1 MAINRS
7 TQQRQNYGLGSF
19 VKKTFNKVA
28 RPFTKVAQKLM
39 PKELAGIAQ
48 IAAPFLGPVY
58 GPLAYAAGSAKQKGK
73 INPFALAATA
83 LPYTKFGGSTAE
95 SMTGLSRF
103 VPSGYG
109 SMGEG
114 QGLRQLLFQGYN
126 VPGQE
131 RQGALLGNKYG
142 TKTDELLFGKDNT
155 FADVQGPR
163 EAVPG
168 SSGDT
173 FDITKEGPGLGRKLY
188 EAEGGLLGDK
198 GKFDMFNSKIVD
210 LAIRKKD
217 GTTLDPLKIGAWG
230 MSIYSGIKAAKY
242 KDEIEAAD
250 AAEQALLAADTAASE
265 GDILEAREWAQTVF
279 GRLSPADI
287 GLAQGGRVNYAAG
300 SGDKPVIKDSYDVVE
315 EMDNELNPGIL
326 KKILSIMGVGK
337 FTYGVDEDQGASLID
352 EIQDYKYG
360 ESYPGETIWGGKD
373 KYGAVI
379 GSIPKPDRPP
389 MSIEETIEALEA
401 KWDEAIEE
409 GYEPGKGG
417 EFDYLG
423 IYKKED
429 IRRRIELGFDQ
440 AKAIGN
446 PLPPDP
452 TAPVN
457 PFKPKP
463 TGPVLPNKMMAA
475 QGGIMNRMNYALGTR
490 PESKESGLGGLP
502 IEADM
507 RYTGGF
513 MPYGKKEK
521 ADDVPARL
529 SKNEFVFTA
538 DAVKAAGGGSMNEGA
553 RKMYQTMKMLE
564 QQNRMMS

>member
-19 VKKTFNKVA
+19 VKKAFNKVA

-58 GPLAYAAGSAKQKGK
+58 GPLAYAAGSAKQKGR

-250 AAEQALLAADTAASE
+250 AAEQALLATDSAASE
-265 GDILEAREWAQTVF
+265 AAISNAREWAQKVF
-279 GRLSPADI
+279 GRLSRADI
-287 GLAQGGRVNYAAG
+287 GLAEGGRVNYA
-300 SGDKPVIKDSYDVVE
+300 
-315 EMDNELNPGIL
+315 
-326 KKILSIMGVGK
+326 
-337 FTYGVDEDQGASLID
+337 
-352 EIQDYKYG
+352 
-360 ESYPGETIWGGKD
+360 
-373 KYGAVI
+373 
-379 GSIPKPDRPP
+379 
-389 MSIEETIEALEA
+389 
-401 KWDEAIEE
+401 
-409 GYEPGKGG
+409 
-417 EFDYLG
+417 LG
-423 IYKKED
+423 T
-429 IRRRIELGFDQ
+429 
-440 AKAIGN
+440 GN
-446 PLPPDP
+446 PLPSDP

-463 TGPVLPNKMMAA
+463 IGPVLPREEMAAIDVKLLPMYNQAIDSGEIGEEISYEMFKEQILKLMADKNQSGQQMAA
-475 QGGIMNRMNYALGTR
+475 QGGLMRSNYALGTR
-490 PESKESGLGGLP
+490 PEPKESGLGGLP

-564 QQNRMMS
+564 QKNRMTS

>member
-19 VKKTFNKVA
+19 VKKAFNKVT

-39 PKELAGIAQ
+39 PKELAGVARM
-48 IAAPFLGPVY
+48 AAPFAAASGIP
-58 GPLAYAAGSAKQKGK
+58 YAALIGGGLSAAGQAKQKGR
-73 INPFALAATA
+73 INPFETAFAAA
-83 LPYTKFGGSTAE
+83 P
-95 SMTGLSRF
+95 GLRF
-103 VPSGYG
+103 AG
-109 SMGEG
+109 GEG
-114 QGLRQLLFQGYN
+114 LGQFGITGVGGKTGAGRNTLRDLFLRGDITAGETLRDK
-126 VPGQE
+126 PIFG
-131 RQGALLGNKYG
+131 KYG
-142 TKTDELLFGKDNT
+142 AQADKFLYGKDDT

-198 GKFDMFNSKIVD
+198 GKFDMFNSKAVD

-217 GTTLDPLKIGAWG
+217 GKTLSPVKIGAWG

-242 KDEIEAAD
+242 KTSLEAQD
-250 AAEQALLAADTAASE
+250 AAEQALLAADASASE

-279 GRLSPADI
+279 GRLSRADI
-287 GLAQGGRVNYAAG
+287 GLAEGGRVNYA
-300 SGDKPVIKDSYDVVE
+300 
-315 EMDNELNPGIL
+315 
-326 KKILSIMGVGK
+326 
-337 FTYGVDEDQGASLID
+337 
-352 EIQDYKYG
+352 
-360 ESYPGETIWGGKD
+360 
-373 KYGAVI
+373 I
-379 GSIPKPDRPP
+379 GS
-389 MSIEETIEALEA
+389 
-401 KWDEAIEE
+401 
-409 GYEPGKGG
+409 
-417 EFDYLG
+417 
-423 IYKKED
+423 
-429 IRRRIELGFDQ
+429 
-440 AKAIGN
+440 N
-446 PLPPDP
+446 PLPSDP

-463 TGPVLPNKMMAA
+463 IGPVLPNKEMAA
-475 QGGIMNRMNYALGTR
+475 IDVKLLPMYNQAIDSGEIGEEISYEMFKEQILKLMADKNQSGQQMAAEGGLMRNNYALGTK
-490 PESKESGLGGLP
+490 PEPKESGLGGLP

-507 RYTGGF
+507 RYSGGF

>member
-19 VKKTFNKVA
+19 VKKAFNKVA
-28 RPFTKVAQKLM
+28 RPFTKVAQKIM

-48 IAAPFLGPVY
+48 IAAPFLGPVA
-58 GPLAYAAGSAKQKGK
+58 GPLAFAAGQAKQKGR

-83 LPYTKFGGSTAE
+83 LPYTKFGGNTAE

-103 VPSGYG
+103 MPSGYG

-114 QGLRQLLFQGYN
+114 QGLRELLFQGYN

-131 RQGALLGNKYG
+131 RQGALLGDKYG
-142 TKTDELLFGKDNT
+142 TRTDEFLFGSPAKT
-155 FADVQGPR
+155 KQVER
-163 EAVPG
+163 E
-168 SSGDT
+168 
-173 FDITKEGPGLGRKLY
+173 GLFPDLGGRETVLVDELQPAKK
-188 EAEGGLLGDK
+188 GILGIG
-198 GKFDMFNSKIVD
+198 GKFDLIDSKVAD
-210 LAIRKKD
+210 LAIRKK
-217 GTTLDPLKIGAWG
+217 GGEELSPLKIGTWG

-242 KDEIEAAD
+242 KTSLEAQD
-250 AAEQALLAADTAASE
+250 AAEQALLAADATATEA
-265 GDILEAREWAQTVF
+265 DILESREWAKEVF
-279 GRLSPADI
+279 GRLSRADI
-287 GLAQGGRVNYAAG
+287 GLDVPGSPFAQGGRVNYAAG
-300 SGDKPVIKDSYDVVE
+300 SGDESVIKNPYDIVE
-315 EMDNELNPGIL
+315 GMDNELNPGIIDTV
-326 KKILSIMGVGK
+326 KSGFGIGKYTGILDK
-337 FTYGVDEDQGASLID
+337 DQGGHLMD
-352 EIQDYKYG
+352 RIQNYKYNT
-360 ESYPGETIWGGKD
+360 SYPSTQSELDIHSKGK
-373 KYGAVI
+373 
-379 GSIPKPDRPP
+379 
-389 MSIEETIEALEA
+389 MSMEETIAALEA
-401 KWDEAIEE
+401 KWDQVVED
-409 GYEPGKGG
+409 
-417 EFDYLG
+417 DYGFLDFENMG

-463 TGPVLPNKMMAA
+463 TGPTLPNKMMAA
-475 QGGIMNRMNYALGTR
+475 NGGLMRSNYALGTR
-490 PESKESGLGGLP
+490 PEPKESGLGGLP

-564 QQNRMMS
+564 QKNRMMS